1 MNGRVDA
8 IKRPA
13 AMGRRT
19 AEPNVVS
26 RTMRRFL
33 SRGLVSRGLVSRGL
47 VVALLGL
54 AVAGCDKCGNPVH
67 INTPSIPHACT
78 TDDAQG

>member
-8 IKRPA
+8 IKQPVA
-13 AMGRRT
+13 AGRRA

-26 RTMRRFL
+26 GTMRRFL
-33 SRGLVSRGLVSRGL
+33 SRGLV
-47 VVALLGL
+47 VALLGL
-54 AVAGCDKCGNPVH
+54 VAAGCDKCGNAVH

-78 TDDAQG
+78 SDDARG